1 MNVDGQTDDSTESPT
16 HDGATGKPKRKS
28 RWVRD
33 SGIPRYDKRTLDAI
47 GDVYIEGKDWHNGA
61 KVRKV

>member
-1 MNVDGQTDDSTESPT
+1 MNEDGQTEDSTEAPT
-16 HDGATGKPKRKS
+16 TGAKRKS
-28 RWVRD
+28 RWVTG

-47 GDVYIEGKDWHNGA
+47 GDIYIEGKGWHNGA